1 MLIWHHSFHSSR
13 GSSSCAQ
20 ERKLNQ
26 PSMLQETLTILCTF
40 LMTTHVSLFFF
51 FKLNYRFL
59 YPGATFTSS
68 FFFSGLSDLV
78 LQFCLKAMREE
89 NADTIPTV
97 CPSLLPPIYLFGKA
111 RALQV
116 QLPQWLVMVY
126 FVSKCILVPLC
137 SNLQHKFSSCAIQ
150 TSHELT
156 CLQCR
161 AAIVCHTFQIK
172 GSQDRQCLQDTGS
185 CWGLLGTTA
194 GSFVHW
200 EAV

>member
-1 MLIWHHSFHSSR
+1 
-13 GSSSCAQ
+13 
-20 ERKLNQ
+20 
-26 PSMLQETLTILCTF
+26 MLQETLTIFVHISHDNSCK
-40 LMTTHVSLFFF
+40 SFFF
-51 FKLNYRFL
+51 LKLTTVSYIL
-59 YPGATFTSS
+59 EPPLHQVY
-68 FFFSGLSDLV
+68 FFSGLSDLV
-78 LQFCLKAMREE
+78 LQFCLKAMGEE

-111 RALQV
+111 HALQV
-116 QLPQWLVMVY
+116 QLPQWPVMVY

-172 GSQDRQCLQDTGS
+172 GSQDRQCLQDTRS

-200 EAV
+200 ERV

>member
-51 FKLNYRFL
+51 FNLTTVSYIL
-59 YPGATFTSS
+59 EPPLHQV

-116 QLPQWLVMVY
+116 QLPQWPVMVY

-200 EAV
+200 EGV

>member
-1 MLIWHHSFHSSR
+1 MHISHDN
-13 GSSSCAQ
+13 SC
-20 ERKLNQ
+20 K
-26 PSMLQETLTILCTF
+26 S
-40 LMTTHVSLFFF
+40 FFF
-51 FKLNYRFL
+51 FLNLTTVSYIL
-59 YPGATFTSS
+59 EPPLHQVY
-68 FFFSGLSDLV
+68 FFSGLSDLV

-116 QLPQWLVMVY
+116 QLPQWPVMVY
-126 FVSKCILVPLC
+126 FVSKCILVPLR

-172 GSQDRQCLQDTGS
+172 GSQDRQCLQDTRS

-200 EAV
+200 EGV

>member
-116 QLPQWLVMVY
+116 QLPQWPVMVY

-200 EAV
+200 EGV

>member
-1 MLIWHHSFHSSR
+1 MLIWHHSFHSSC

-26 PSMLQETLTILCTF
+26 PSMLQETLTMFVHISHDNSCK
-40 LMTTHVSLFFF
+40 SFFF
-51 FKLNYRFL
+51 FNLTTVSYIL
-59 YPGATFTSS
+59 EPPLHQVY
-68 FFFSGLSDLV
+68 FFSGLSDLV
-78 LQFCLKAMREE
+78 LQFCLKAMGEE

-111 RALQV
+111 CALQV
-116 QLPQWLVMVY
+116 QLPQWPVMVY

-172 GSQDRQCLQDTGS
+172 GSQDRQCLQDTRS

-200 EAV
+200 EGV